1 MAELDDID
9 HDVSEIINMLIRLE
23 QKIDDTQRQVQQIK
37 EMLQAPLLPTLDPKP
52 GAP

>member
-23 QKIDDTQRQVQQIK
+23 QKIDDTQRQVRQIK
-37 EMLQAPLLPTLDPKP
+37 DLLQAPLPTLDPKP